1 MGSATRSKDVARSVE
16 FYTRHLGFTLEH
28 QQLPA
33 FARRTRAVFD
43 DLSPRGSM
51 SAHRTTAPYNRAMRY
66 EELPGHDLVEQ
77 GLADLARG
85 VESVPALLVAIGAPR
100 LRRLGLPVPDT
111 KVADPEHRL
120 YCELSRSG
128 PDSAHS
134 RYNAL
139 LRTLVS
145 FERAAECAS

>member
-1 MGSATRSKDVARSVE
+1 MG
-16 FYTRHLGFTLEH
+16 
-28 QQLPA
+28 
-33 FARRTRAVFD
+33 
-43 DLSPRGSM
+43 
-51 SAHRTTAPYNRAMRY
+51 Y
-66 EELPGHDLVEQ
+66 EELPGNDLVER

-100 LRRLGLPVPDT
+100 LRRLGLAVPDP
-111 KVADPEHRL
+111 KLAHPEHRL
-120 YCELSRSG
+120 YLELSRSG

-139 LRTLVS
+139 LRRLIS